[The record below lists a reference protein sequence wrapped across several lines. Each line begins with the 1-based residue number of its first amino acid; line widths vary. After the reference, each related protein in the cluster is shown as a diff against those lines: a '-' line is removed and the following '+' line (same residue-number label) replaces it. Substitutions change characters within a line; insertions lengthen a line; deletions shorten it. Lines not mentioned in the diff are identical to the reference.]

1 MMRAN
6 IRRINEKN
14 NLRSSSLKGIAPKK
28 KFGQNFMVD
37 KGILTAM
44 VKAGKITGTDLV
56 VEVGPGTG
64 NLTNELLKKA
74 MFVIAVEKDRDMCR
88 ILKQNISPADQN
100 RLAIIEGDIR
110 DITIN
115 QILNAYPKTA
125 DEVLSYKV
133 VANLP
138 YYVANPVI
146 RFFLENKV
154 KPESIV
160 VMIQKE
166 VGERIIAL
174 PPNMTLLSVS
184 IQFYGK
190 PRVIR
195 IVPKGAFWP
204 QPRVD
209 SAILEIIPHNLNNSV
224 DSVMFFDIVRAG
236 FRQPRKQLINNLPAL
251 AIKYPSLSKER
262 ILFLLKKN
270 NLSSSRRAET
280 LTITDWVRITE
291 SLVGVLPNKS

>member
-1 MMRAN
+1 MRVN
-6 IRRINEKN
+6 IRRTNEKN
-14 NLRSSSLKGIAPKK
+14 NLRPSSLKGIAPKK

-44 VKAGKITGTDLV
+44 VRAGKITGTDLV

-64 NLTNELLKKA
+64 NLTDELLKKA

-88 ILKQNISPADQN
+88 ILKQNISPTDQN

-110 DITIN
+110 DITVD
-115 QILNAYPKTA
+115 QILNAYPKITN
-125 DEVLSYKV
+125 EKLSYKV

-146 RFFLENKV
+146 RFFLENVK
-154 KPESIV
+154 KPERIIV
-160 VMIQKE
+160 MVQKE
-166 VGERIIAL
+166 VGERIVSL
-174 PPNMTLLSVS
+174 PPNMTLLSAS

-190 PRVIR
+190 PRIIR
-195 IVPKGAFWP
+195 VVPKGAFWP
-204 QPRVD
+204 QPKVD

-224 DSVMFFDIVRAG
+224 DPVMFFDIVRAG

-251 AIKYPSLSKER
+251 AVKYPSLSKER
-262 ILFLLKKN
+262 VLSLLKKN
-270 NLSSSRRAET
+270 NLSPNQRAET
-280 LTITDWVRITE
+280 LTITDWVK
-291 SLVGVLPNKS
+291 LVGLIVKILPK